1 MTTEQEQQTDS
12 KATAEQ
18 KEAVRADHAEH
29 RRWLAQH
36 GIVEAARPMGEEK
49 FTGLVLAALLDDL
62 ETGDCV
68 LAALLAG
75 LPSRPAATLVP
86 AAAYGPS
93 RGVDLVVPMECN
105 GAVELLIAE
114 LKRFG
119 SPSHAPGYKTDPQAA
134 WQTDQAYEAAT
145 GIRPAP
151 SWLYD
156 DLVGYPK
163 KTFLVVDT
171 YGRPMD
177 QTFYDGQHNQE
188 WGVTSYAQFGAVL
201 RAGYERG
208 IRGLVPL
215 LRALYI
221 G

>member
-1 MTTEQEQQTDS
+1 MTTAQEQPTDF

-18 KEAVRADHAEH
+18 KEAVQADHAEH

-36 GIVEAARPMGEEK
+36 GIVEALWPMGEVNY
-49 FTGLVLAALLDDL
+49 TGLVLAAMLDPDA
-62 ETGDCV
+62 GDCV
-68 LAALLAG
+68 LGALLAG
-75 LPSRPAATLVP
+75 LPPRPAATLVP
-86 AAAYGPS
+86 AASYAPS

-105 GAVELLIAE
+105 GAAELLIAE
-114 LKRFG
+114 FKRFG

-151 SWLYD
+151 RWLYD
-156 DLVGYPK
+156 DLVDHQR

-177 QTFYDGQHNQE
+177 QTFFDGAHNAE

-201 RAGYERG
+201 RAGHERG
-208 IRGLVPL
+208 TRGLVPL
-215 LRALYI
+215 LRALYA